1 MWLEREVPEEDIV
14 RYHSGPPSGMKVTPP
29 VARIAA
35 GRQFSVNSPL
45 PNYSSFRAASPKV
58 IQ

>member
-1 MWLEREVPEEDIV
+1 MWLEREAPEEDIV
-14 RYHSGPPSGMKVTPP
+14 MYHSDPPSRMKVTPP

-35 GRQFSVNSPL
+35 GRRFLVNSPL